1 MQVVIAIATTT
12 LGLLGVIRRGK
23 GRERRNQYTCFPF
36 SFNPTSDFVCLS
48 KSAMRDVCKY
58 VLAGVAVFSAYQLT
72 SDIVTQT
79 GNAIESTVEWIIT
92 KGLEKEYEIMG
103 TMGRYNS

>member
-1 MQVVIAIATTT
+1 
-12 LGLLGVIRRGK
+12 
-23 GRERRNQYTCFPF
+23 
-36 SFNPTSDFVCLS
+36 
-48 KSAMRDVCKY
+48 MRDVCKY
-58 VLAGVAVFSAYQLT
+58 VLAGVAAFSAYQLT